1 VNFLKLIVLYS
12 KEQRGGGCM
21 IKIIRF
27 EEESYAEIETKMGL
41 FWALNA
47 LDIISI
53 KSSWQG
59 GESYPLK
66 NVGGFMYE

>member
-1 VNFLKLIVLYS
+1 
-12 KEQRGGGCM
+12 M